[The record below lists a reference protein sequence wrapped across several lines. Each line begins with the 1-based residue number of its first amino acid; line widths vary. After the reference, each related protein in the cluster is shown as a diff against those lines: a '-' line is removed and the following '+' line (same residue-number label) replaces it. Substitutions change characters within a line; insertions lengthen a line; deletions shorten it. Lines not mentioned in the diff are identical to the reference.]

1 MPIIE
6 KHVEISRQRTG
17 KDYLELH
24 EWMDADPGKKS
35 ERHDVT
41 RICEYGQLMR
51 EKYGDEGL
59 EEFVQHIYDDI
70 TEKYMRGRLEITGAV
85 QAQVAAADLRN
96 RLAGGD
102 GASCNI
108 RVTDVDLMRRSGM
121 SEEDI
126 AHSIQVAQKAVEI
139 AERIRV
145 PLDMI
150 LVGRGGLLHDLGKA
164 QGRGDDH
171 GILGAEIGKQL
182 NLPNEIIR
190 IMEKHVKAGLTEEEA
205 REAGLPPKD
214 YSAKTIEEK
223 IVIYADK
230 LVDIIAHPDRLVDT
244 EAEAEERF
252 IEILTLNPKL
262 AKGDKPM
269 ARLVQIHGEIQS
281 LTRSGREL

>member
-1 MPIIE
+1 MPGIE
-6 KHVEISRQRTG
+6 KHVVISRRRTG

-24 EWMDADPGKKS
+24 EWMDADPGKKE

-51 EKYGDEGL
+51 ARYGDEGL

-70 TEKYMRGRLEITGAV
+70 MDRYLRGKADLVGAI
-85 QAQVAAADLRN
+85 QAQVAVTDLRN
-96 RLAGGD
+96 QLAGGE
-102 GASCNI
+102 GEACGI
-108 RVTDVDLMRRSGM
+108 PVTDVDLMRRSGM

-126 AHSIQVAQKAVEI
+126 AHSIQVAQKALEI
-139 AERIRV
+139 AERTRGPV
-145 PLDMI
+145 DLA

-164 QGRGDDH
+164 RGRGDDH
-171 GILGAEIGKQL
+171 GVLGAQIGKRL
-182 NLPNEIIR
+182 DLPDEILR

-205 REAGLPPKD
+205 REAGLPSKD
-214 YSAKTIEEK
+214 YIARTIEEK

-230 LVDIIAHPDRLVDT
+230 LVDIISHPGGLVAA

-252 IEILTLNPKL
+252 TEILTLHPKL

-269 ARLVQIHGEIQS
+269 ARLVRIHEEIQG
-281 LTRSGREL
+281 LMKGTA